1 MDAYVHRS
9 SRNKPEERL
18 EVEDGLLKLVA
29 RFYARI
35 RPALFAWLRPL
46 EVAKEILLG
55 YKLFE
60 DVPSASKNMPWLGMA
75 WGRFV
80 AAAQHVDQDAT
91 LGMLICVDV
100 DDPKRVLRGSHF
112 YFGGLDILIK
122 LNHGDVLLFDPR
134 LHTWSAPSVR
144 RESKYPKYPA
154 SIRSWSASKPERVS

>member
-1 MDAYVHRS
+1 MRLESNAVYDDGEAERLHRVADHRQYDFADQPVDAFYGAQEGSRKSMDAYVHRS

-60 DVPSASKNMPWLGMA
+60 DGPPASKNMPWLGMA

-91 LGMLICVDV
+91 LGMLIDV
-100 DDPKRVLRGSHF
+100 DGRSLFTAPSRVR
-112 YFGGLDILIK
+112 FGGT
-122 LNHGDVLLFDPR
+122 GP
-134 LHTWSAPSVR
+134 P
-144 RESKYPKYPA
+144 
-154 SIRSWSASKPERVS
+154 

>member
-1 MDAYVHRS
+1 MDEYVHRS
-9 SRNKPEERL
+9 SKKKPEQRQ
-18 EVEDGLLKLVA
+18 EVEEGLLKLVA
-29 RFYARI
+29 NIYARI

-60 DVPSASKNMPWLGMA
+60 DGPPASKNMPWLGMA

-100 DDPKRVLRGSHF
+100 DDPNRVLRGSHF
-112 YFGGLDILIK
+112 YFGGL
-122 LNHGDVLLFDPR
+122 
-134 LHTWSAPSVR
+134 
-144 RESKYPKYPA
+144 
-154 SIRSWSASKPERVS
+154 KP